1 MTGTG
6 TDADAAPVTSAEANG
21 TAGLRGPL
29 RGVRI
34 LDLGTMIAAPY
45 GASLLADFGADVI
58 KIELPGGGDSSRALL
73 PHLDGYS
80 LRHAT
85 LNRNKRCVTLDL
97 RSDAGRDLL
106 LRLVAQSDLLLENFR
121 PGTLDRYGLDLAT
134 LTAANPR
141 LIVVRISGYGQ
152 SGPNRALAGFG
163 TPATAFSGV
172 TALSG
177 FPDRPPTS
185 PPFSLADYVAGM
197 TAALASVMALYHRDV
212 HHDASGQ
219 DVDVSLYEP
228 LFRMLE
234 SAVGEYAHH
243 GVVRERSPGVSAGS
257 SPNGTFETA
266 DGKWVVL
273 VTSTERTW
281 QRLPAAIDRPDLL
294 DDPRFRTN
302 TDRVQHDAELIPII
316 RDWFRSLPWV
326 EIKARLDAAGCPVS
340 LVLAI
345 DDIFSDPHYAARENV
360 IQIDHPTLGSI
371 TMPGVVPH
379 FSGTPGKVIHP
390 GRDIG
395 ADNESIY
402 GDLLGVSSEEL
413 EQLRQSGVI

>member
-134 LTAANPR
+134 RTPGIVGSCQLHEMRGRSPAYTRLTTC
-141 LIVVRISGYGQ
+141 LLY
-152 SGPNRALAGFG
+152 
-163 TPATAFSGV
+163 
-172 TALSG
+172 
-177 FPDRPPTS
+177 TS
-185 PPFSLADYVAGM
+185 PSP
-197 TAALASVMALYHRDV
+197 RD
-212 HHDASGQ
+212 
-219 DVDVSLYEP
+219 
-228 LFRMLE
+228 
-234 SAVGEYAHH
+234 
-243 GVVRERSPGVSAGS
+243 
-257 SPNGTFETA
+257 
-266 DGKWVVL
+266 
-273 VTSTERTW
+273 
-281 QRLPAAIDRPDLL
+281 
-294 DDPRFRTN
+294 
-302 TDRVQHDAELIPII
+302 
-316 RDWFRSLPWV
+316 
-326 EIKARLDAAGCPVS
+326 
-340 LVLAI
+340 
-345 DDIFSDPHYAARENV
+345 
-360 IQIDHPTLGSI
+360 
-371 TMPGVVPH
+371 
-379 FSGTPGKVIHP
+379 
-390 GRDIG
+390 
-395 ADNESIY
+395 
-402 GDLLGVSSEEL
+402 
-413 EQLRQSGVI
+413 